1 MKPSHIEPGHAIKCV
16 THMTFSQKLYQSVKL
31 TLAEQE
37 IAEEDKFNFSPES
50 LENIKKLLD
59 KIFEQS

>member
-1 MKPSHIEPGHAIKCV
+1 MKPSHMEPGHVIKCV
-16 THMTFSQKLYQSVKL
+16 TDMTFSQKLYQSVKL

-37 IAEEDKFNFSPES
+37 IAEEDKLNFTPES